1 MTSFTRTVLFTDVD
15 GRARFKEEVIDL
27 DQGSEK
33 ARLSK
38 WMPAKGLQLR
48 ESPVGFKS
56 EFHVSSHSQ
65 WVFILQGQM
74 EIGLQD
80 GSCKVFAAGEH
91 FFSADLLPEGAVF
104 DPKVHGHCS
113 RQVGE
118 EALVTVFIR
127 A

>member
-1 MTSFTRTVLFTDVD
+1 MTTFTRTVLFTDVD

-33 ARLSK
+33 ARLSE

-48 ESPVGFKS
+48 QSPVGFKS

-65 WVFILQGQM
+65 WVLILQGQM

-118 EALVTVFIR
+118 EALVTVFVR

>member
-1 MTSFTRTVLFTDVD
+1 MTTFTRTVLFTDED

-27 DQGSEK
+27 DQGSER
-33 ARLSK
+33 ARLSE

-48 ESPVGFKS
+48 QSPVGFKS

>member
-1 MTSFTRTVLFTDVD
+1 MTTFTRAVLFTDVD

-33 ARLSK
+33 ARLSE

-48 ESPVGFKS
+48 QSPVGFKS

-80 GSCKVFAAGEH
+80 GSTRVFKAGQH

-104 DPKVHGHCS
+104 NDKLHGHCS
-113 RQVGE
+113 RQAGDQ
-118 EALVTVFIR
+118 ALVTAFVR

>member
-1 MTSFTRTVLFTDVD
+1 MTTFTRAVLFTDVD
-15 GRARFKEEVIDL
+15 GRASFKEEVIDL

-33 ARLSK
+33 ARLSE

-48 ESPVGFKS
+48 QSPVGFKS

-118 EALVTVFIR
+118 EALVTVFVR
-127 A
+127 V

>member
-1 MTSFTRTVLFTDVD
+1 MTTFTRTVLFTDVD

-33 ARLSK
+33 ARLSQ
-38 WMPAKGLQLR
+38 WMPAQGVQLR

-56 EFHVSSHSQ
+56 EFHVSSHAQ

-80 GSCKVFAAGEH
+80 VSCKVFGAGEH

-104 DPKVHGHCS
+104 DPQVHGHWS

-118 EALVTVFIR
+118 QALVTVFVR

>member
-1 MTSFTRTVLFTDVD
+1 MTTFTRTVLFTDED

-33 ARLSK
+33 ARLSE
-38 WMPAKGLQLR
+38 WMPAKGLKLR
-48 ESPVGFKS
+48 QSPVGFKS
-56 EFHVSSHSQ
+56 EFHVSSHAQ

-118 EALVTVFIR
+118 EALVTVFVR

>member
-1 MTSFTRTVLFTDVD
+1 MSIFTRTILFTDVD
-15 GRARFKEEVIDL
+15 GRARFKQDVIDL
-27 DQGSEK
+27 DQRSEK

-38 WMPAKGLQLR
+38 WMPAQGVQLR
-48 ESPVGFKS
+48 QSPVGFKS
-56 EFHVSSHSQ
+56 EFHVSSHAQ

-80 GSCKVFAAGEH
+80 GSCKVFSAGEH
-91 FFSADLLPEGAVF
+91 FFSADLLPDGAVF

-118 EALVTVFIR
+118 EALVTVFVR

>member
-1 MTSFTRTVLFTDVD
+1 MTTFTRTVLFTDVD

-33 ARLSK
+33 ARLSE

-48 ESPVGFKS
+48 QSPVGFKS

-91 FFSADLLPEGAVF
+91 FFSADLLSEGAVF

-113 RQVGE
+113 RQLGE
-118 EALVTVFIR
+118 EALVTVFVR

>member
-1 MTSFTRTVLFTDVD
+1 MSIFTRTILFTDVD
-15 GRARFKEEVIDL
+15 GRARFKQDVIDL

-38 WMPAKGLQLR
+38 WMPAQGVQLR
-48 ESPVGFKS
+48 QSPVGFKS
-56 EFHVSSHSQ
+56 EFHVSSHAQ
-65 WVFILQGQM
+65 WVSILQGQM

-80 GSCKVFAAGEH
+80 GSCKVFSAGEH
-91 FFSADLLPEGAVF
+91 FFSADLLPDGAVF

-118 EALVTVFIR
+118 EALVTVFVR

>member
-1 MTSFTRTVLFTDVD
+1 MTTFTRTVLFTDVD

-33 ARLSK
+33 ARLSE

-48 ESPVGFKS
+48 QSPVGFKS

-91 FFSADLLPEGAVF
+91 FFSADTLPVGAVF
-104 DPKVHGHCS
+104 DPEVNGHCS

-118 EALVTVFIR
+118 EALVTMFIR

>member
-1 MTSFTRTVLFTDVD
+1 MTTFTRTVLFTDVD

-33 ARLSK
+33 ARLSE

-48 ESPVGFKS
+48 QSPVGFKS

-91 FFSADLLPEGAVF
+91 FFSADLLSEGAVF

-118 EALVTVFIR
+118 EALVTVFVR

>member
-1 MTSFTRTVLFTDVD
+1 MTSFTRTVLFTDED

-33 ARLSK
+33 ARLSE

-48 ESPVGFKS
+48 QSPVGFKS

-118 EALVTVFIR
+118 EALVTVFVR

>member
-1 MTSFTRTVLFTDVD
+1 MTTFTRTVLFTDED

-33 ARLSK
+33 ARLSE

-48 ESPVGFKS
+48 QSPVGFKS

-113 RQVGE
+113 RQLGE
-118 EALVTVFIR
+118 EALVTVFVR

>member
-1 MTSFTRTVLFTDVD
+1 MSIFTRTILFTDVD
-15 GRARFKEEVIDL
+15 GRARFKQDVIDL

-33 ARLSK
+33 ARLSQ
-38 WMPAKGLQLR
+38 WMPAQGVQLR

-56 EFHVSSHSQ
+56 EFHVSSHAQ

-80 GSCKVFAAGEH
+80 GSCKVFSAGEH
-91 FFSADLLPEGAVF
+91 FFSADLLPDGAVF

-118 EALVTVFIR
+118 EALVTVFVR

>member
-1 MTSFTRTVLFTDVD
+1 MTTFTRTVLFTDVD

-33 ARLSK
+33 ARLSE

-48 ESPVGFKS
+48 QSPVGFKS
-56 EFHVSSHSQ
+56 EFHVSSHLQ

-91 FFSADLLPEGAVF
+91 FFSADLLSEGAVF

-118 EALVTVFIR
+118 EALVTVFVR

>member
-1 MTSFTRTVLFTDVD
+1 MTTFTRTVLFTDVD
-15 GRARFKEEVIDL
+15 GRARFKEEDIAL

-33 ARLSK
+33 TRLSALL
-38 WMPAKGLQLR
+38 PTKGLQLR
-48 ESPVGFKS
+48 QSPVGFQS
-56 EFHVSSHSQ
+56 EFHVSSHAQ

-80 GSCKVFAAGEH
+80 GSSKVFGPGEH
-91 FFSADLLPEGAVF
+91 FFSADLLPKGAVF

-118 EALVTVFIR
+118 EALVTVFVKV
-127 A
+127 

>member
-1 MTSFTRTVLFTDVD
+1 MPNFTRIVLFTDTD
-15 GRARFKEEVIDL
+15 GRARFKQEDIAL
-27 DQGSEK
+27 AHGSEK
-33 ARLSK
+33 ARLSE
-38 WMPAKGLQLR
+38 WLPAQGVQFR
-48 ESPVGFKS
+48 QSPVGFKS
-56 EFHVSSHSQ
+56 DFHVSSHAQ

-91 FFSADLLPEGAVF
+91 FFSADVLPEGAAF

-118 EALVTVFIR
+118 EALVTVFVR

>member
-1 MTSFTRTVLFTDVD
+1 MTSFTRTVLFTDED

-33 ARLSK
+33 ARLSE

-48 ESPVGFKS
+48 QSPVGFKS
-56 EFHVSSHSQ
+56 EFHASSHSQ

-104 DPKVHGHCS
+104 DPKVHGHSS